1 MVSLLFYKS
10 KFFYIYIYILIPYQR
25 LQLSNLY
32 FRSPNDVGQASPDN
46 INAAVDS
53 FSRLDIDEAVDSNP
67 QPAFSDKPVINAAEC
82 KCGMPLCICVS
93 VPDSAA
99 LEV

>member
-1 MVSLLFYKS
+1 M
-10 KFFYIYIYILIPYQR
+10 
-25 LQLSNLY
+25 
-32 FRSPNDVGQASPDN
+32 
-46 INAAVDS
+46 DS